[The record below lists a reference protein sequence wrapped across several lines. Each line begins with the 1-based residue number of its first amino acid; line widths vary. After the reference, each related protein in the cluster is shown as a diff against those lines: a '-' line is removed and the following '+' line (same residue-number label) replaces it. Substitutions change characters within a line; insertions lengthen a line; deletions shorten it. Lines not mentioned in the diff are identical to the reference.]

1 MFNKLCLGGK
11 YLHPT
16 IFTQVVW
23 YPPPK
28 HNYSEHSPEPSWIL
42 CCGVHISTIFLCS
55 VRLGS
60 LMGKSPFT
68 EIRLSVGAYITS
80 LRTLKRTAALAFV
93 MKSKRA
99 DMSAI
104 WSDSTSFIRDTSQIG
119 LDHKESSTF
128 VTARYGPRGREA
140 VLDQSPLLN
149 IVQCA
154 HMHFCLCTFV
164 CESVQ
169 KGFGVLFIYSSACG
183 RWPAE
188 RAEGHGKTST
198 LPHVSSF
205 LRHPPCVVASTLCVV
220 SGLLKI
226 DPVRTVRRSTKAL
239 RTFTNRGGI
248 ILKQQHAARKAIRP

>member
-1 MFNKLCLGGK
+1 
-11 YLHPT
+11 
-16 IFTQVVW
+16 
-23 YPPPK
+23 
-28 HNYSEHSPEPSWIL
+28 
-42 CCGVHISTIFLCS
+42 
-55 VRLGS
+55 
-60 LMGKSPFT
+60 MGKSPFI
-68 EIRLSVGAYITS
+68 EIRLRVGAYITS
-80 LRTLKRTAALAFV
+80 VRTLKRTAALAFV

-128 VTARYGPRGREA
+128 VTSQPDMARVKREA
-140 VLDQSPLLN
+140 VLDESPLLN

-248 ILKQQHAARKAIRP
+248 ILKQQYAAFKAICP